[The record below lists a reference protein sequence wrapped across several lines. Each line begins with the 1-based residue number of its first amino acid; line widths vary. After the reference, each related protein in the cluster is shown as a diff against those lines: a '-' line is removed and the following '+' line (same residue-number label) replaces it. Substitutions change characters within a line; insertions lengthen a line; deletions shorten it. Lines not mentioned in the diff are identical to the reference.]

1 MHMKVEWDWDNLK
14 QSLTAL
20 VRRHAIL
27 SSFLLL
33 ALLPTLQTAKFTLST
48 ALDTGPK
55 CWYRFPKPL
64 RQYQ

>member
-1 MHMKVEWDWDNLK
+1 MKVEWDWENLK

-20 VRRHAIL
+20 VRRHVIL

-33 ALLPTLQTAKFTLST
+33 ALSPTSQSAKFTLPA
-48 ALDTGPK
+48 ALDTGQK
-55 CWYRFPKPL
+55 CWYRFPKPI